1 MTKKKP
7 LRSIKNVAAQLMF
20 ANQNLNKPHDFCN
33 NILCTDETEVAISGH
48 DDVQAPHLVNEWPQT
63 SMSRGD
69 AVTSGLCSL
78 QDDVQTHVEN
88 FLLLK
93 VVLPA
98 IESWDV
104 VFYSTVESPVTIFH
118 MTTFGSKLSNRKL
131 KCSHIQGFT

>member
-7 LRSIKNVAAQLMF
+7 LHSIKKMAAQLMF

-48 DDVQAPHLVNEWPQT
+48 DDVQAPHMVNEWPQT

-78 QDDVQTHVEN
+78 
-88 FLLLK
+88 
-93 VVLPA
+93 
-98 IESWDV
+98 
-104 VFYSTVESPVTIFH
+104 
-118 MTTFGSKLSNRKL
+118 
-131 KCSHIQGFT
+131 